1 MLESLQ
7 SVLRRSV
14 SLLSVAGALS
24 YSALA
29 PALGLGDIT
38 LHSALNQPLNAEIAL
53 VDPGALSDGELS
65 VSLATADEFARAGV
79 ERVFFLNDLR
89 FTAVLRGNRSVI
101 RVVSSK
107 PVNEPFLNFLVQANQ
122 PNGHLLREYTVL
134 IDPPGSPGIVPVSDV
149 EPAPAI
155 TQQPTATAPV
165 KTPAAPP
172 VSTAPATTDRTSEL
186 LAASVLE
193 NQQLKQTIDQLN
205 TRLQAQDEQIAS
217 QRKQVSDLQTELA
230 EAKKPLPAPVIPVVP
245 IPVPTAAVDET
256 SSGWALWLIGG
267 LLVLGVL
274 LLLGLFALRRR
285 RVQPVSAPAPRHEP
299 VVSRGA
305 PDSAQKPSIELSATQ
320 SPPANRETAHGAEV
334 LEGVGIYLTYDRYA
348 EAASLLREALLKEPQ
363 RSDLNLKLLEV
374 LGLQGDSAAYSEHE
388 NSLHEAGYSAEV
400 LEQIR
405 ARSPKLASAQSL
417 ATLESTAE
425 TTAEPAASVGDEFQL
440 NLDDLSMD
448 SSWDLACPSDTTAA
462 IAEPVDQLEPLDD
475 GFLDDFADASPPLEL
490 EPLSGEF
497 AVPAHEEIHPG
508 KLEEAQNCI
517 DDGDLDSAIALLNEL
532 LKDSDESLK
541 QTARSLLAS
550 IR

>member
-14 SLLSVAGALS
+14 SLLSVAGALC

-38 LHSALNQPLNAEIAL
+38 LHSALNQPLNAEITL
-53 VDPGALSDGELS
+53 VDPGSLADGELS

-89 FTAVLRGNRSVI
+89 FTAVLRGDRSVI

-107 PVNEPFLNFLVQANQ
+107 PVNEPFLNFLLQVNQ
-122 PNGHLLREYTVL
+122 PNGRLLREYTVL

-149 EPAPAI
+149 ESAPAI
-155 TQQPTATAPV
+155 SQQPTAGAPTKTAA
-165 KTPAAPP
+165 AAPA
-172 VSTAPATTDRTSEL
+172 STAPAAIDPTSEL

-193 NQQLKQTIDQLN
+193 NQQLKQTVDQLN
-205 TRLQAQDEQIAS
+205 TRLQTQNEQIAS
-217 QRKQVSDLQTELA
+217 QRKQLADLQTELA
-230 EAKKPLPAPVIPVVP
+230 EAKKPLSAPAIPAAP
-245 IPVPTAAVDET
+245 IPVSVAPVDET
-256 SSGWALWLIGG
+256 SSGWVLWLIVG
-267 LLVLGVL
+267 LLVFGV
-274 LLLGLFALRRR
+274 LLGLFVLRQRR
-285 RVQPVSAPAPRHEP
+285 AQPVSRHEP
-299 VVSRGA
+299 MVGRGA
-305 PDSAQKPSIELSATQ
+305 SDTAQKPSIEFSTTQAT
-320 SPPANRETAHGAEV
+320 PETRETVPGAAV
-334 LEGVGIYLTYDRYA
+334 LEGVGIYLTYNRFA
-348 EAASLLREALLKEPQ
+348 EAVSLLREALFKEPQ

-374 LGLQGDSAAYSEHE
+374 LGQQGDSTGYSDHE
-388 NSLHEAGYSAEV
+388 NSLLEAGYSAEV
-400 LEQIR
+400 LAQIR
-405 ARSPKLASAQSL
+405 AHSPKLASAQSS

-425 TTAEPAASVGDEFQL
+425 STAEPAASVRDEFQL

-448 SSWDLACPSDTTAA
+448 SSWDLVGPSDTTEAMA
-462 IAEPVDQLEPLDD
+462 KPVDQSGPLDD
-475 GFLDDFADASPPLEL
+475 GFLDDFADASATLEL

-497 AVPAHEEIHPG
+497 AMPAHEEIHSG

-517 DDGDLDSAIALLNEL
+517 DDGDLDSAIGLLNEL

>member
-1 MLESLQ
+1 MLKSLQ

-14 SLLSVAGALS
+14 SLLSVAGALC

-122 PNGHLLREYTVL
+122 PNGHLLREYTLL
-134 IDPPGSPGIVPVSDV
+134 IDPPGSPGIVPASDV

-155 TQQPTATAPV
+155 SQQPTAAPV

-172 VSTAPATTDRTSEL
+172 VSTAPATTDRTSEM

-193 NQQLKQTIDQLN
+193 NQQLKQTVDQLN
-205 TRLQAQDEQIAS
+205 TRLQAQDEQLAR

-230 EAKKPLPAPVIPVVP
+230 EAKKTMPAPAVAAA
-245 IPVPTAAVDET
+245 PVPVPVAAVDET
-256 SSGWALWLIGG
+256 NSGWGLWLIGG
-267 LLVLGVL
+267 LSVLGVL
-274 LLLGLFALRRR
+274 LLLGLFALRQR
-285 RVQPVSAPAPRHEP
+285 RVQLASESAPRHEP
-299 VVSRGA
+299 MVGRRA
-305 PDSAQKPSIELSATQ
+305 PDAAQKPSIELATTLAA
-320 SPPANRETAHGAEV
+320 PVNRETVHGAEV
-334 LEGVGIYLTYDRYA
+334 LEGVGIYLTYERFT
-348 EAASLLREALLKEPQ
+348 EAVSLLREALLKEPQ

-374 LGLQGDSAAYSEHE
+374 LGLQGDSAAYSDHE
-388 NSLHEAGYSAEV
+388 NSLLEAGYSTEV

-405 ARSPKLASAQSL
+405 ARSPKLASAQPS

-425 TTAEPAASVGDEFQL
+425 TTAEPAASVRDEFQL

-448 SSWDLACPSDTTAA
+448 SSWDLISPSDTAA
-462 IAEPVDQLEPLDD
+462 AMAEPVDQLEPLDD

-490 EPLSGEF
+490 EPLSGGL
-497 AVPAHEEIHPG
+497 AVPEHEEIHPG

>member
-1 MLESLQ
+1 MLKSLQ

-14 SLLSVAGALS
+14 SLLSVAGALC

-65 VSLATADEFARAGV
+65 ISLATADEFARAGV

-89 FTAVLRGNRSVI
+89 FTVVLRGDRSVI

-122 PNGHLLREYTVL
+122 PNGHLLREYTLL
-134 IDPPGSPGIVPVSDV
+134 IDPPGSPGIVPASDI
-149 EPAPAI
+149 EPVPAI
-155 TQQPTATAPV
+155 SQQPTATAPV

-172 VSTAPATTDRTSEL
+172 VSTAPATTDHASEL
-186 LAASVLE
+186 LAASILE
-193 NQQLKQTIDQLN
+193 NQQLKQTVDQLN
-205 TRLQAQDEQIAS
+205 TRLQAQDEQLAS

-230 EAKKPLPAPVIPVVP
+230 EAKKPVSAPAIAAAP
-245 IPVPTAAVDET
+245 IPVPVATVDET
-256 SSGWALWLIGG
+256 SSGWGLWLIGG
-267 LLVLGVL
+267 LSVLGVL
-274 LLLGLFALRRR
+274 LLLGLFALRQR
-285 RVQPVSAPAPRHEP
+285 RVPLASESASRHEP
-299 VVSRGA
+299 MVGRGA
-305 PDSAQKPSIELSATQ
+305 PDTAQKPSIEPSTTLA
-320 SPPANRETAHGAEV
+320 PPVNRETVHGAEV
-334 LEGVGIYLTYDRYA
+334 LEGVAIYLTYERFT
-348 EAASLLREALLKEPQ
+348 EAVSLLREALLKEPQ

-374 LGLQGDSAAYSEHE
+374 LGLQGDSEAYSDHE
-388 NSLHEAGYSAEV
+388 NSLLEAGYSTEV

-425 TTAEPAASVGDEFQL
+425 TTVEPAASVRDEFQL

-448 SSWDLACPSDTTAA
+448 SSWDLISPSDTTAA
-462 IAEPVDQLEPLDD
+462 MAKPVDQLEPLDD
-475 GFLDDFADASPPLEL
+475 GFLGDFADASPPLEL
-490 EPLSGEF
+490 EPLSGGLAAPE
-497 AVPAHEEIHPG
+497 HEDIHPG

-517 DDGDLDSAIALLNEL
+517 DDGDLDSAIRLLNEL

>member
-1 MLESLQ
+1 MLKSLQ

-89 FTAVLRGNRSVI
+89 FTVVLRGNRSVI

-122 PNGHLLREYTVL
+122 PNGQLLREYTLL
-134 IDPPGSPGIVPVSDV
+134 IDPPGSPGIVPASDV

-155 TQQPTATAPV
+155 SQQPTAATSA
-165 KTPAAPP
+165 KTPAAP
-172 VSTAPATTDRTSEL
+172 VSKAPAATARTSEL

-193 NQQLKQTIDQLN
+193 NQQLKQTVDQLN

-230 EAKKPLPAPVIPVVP
+230 EAKKPLPVPVIPAAP
-245 IPVPTAAVDET
+245 IPVPAAAVDET

-274 LLLGLFALRRR
+274 LLLGLFVLRQRR
-285 RVQPVSAPAPRHEP
+285 AQPVSEPAPRHEP
-299 VVSRGA
+299 VVRRGA

-320 SPPANRETAHGAEV
+320 SPPANRETVHGAEV
-334 LEGVGIYLTYDRYA
+334 LEGVGIYLTYDRFA

-374 LGLQGDSAAYSEHE
+374 LGLQGDSAAYSDHE
-388 NSLHEAGYSAEV
+388 NSLIEAGYSAEV

-417 ATLESTAE
+417 ATLESTAQ

-448 SSWDLACPSDTTAA
+448 SSWDLASPSDTTAA
-462 IAEPVDQLEPLDD
+462 MAKPVDQLEPLDD
-475 GFLDDFADASPPLEL
+475 GFPDHFADASPTLEL

-497 AVPAHEEIHPG
+497 AIPAHEEIHPG

>member
-1 MLESLQ
+1 MLMLESLQ

-14 SLLSVAGALS
+14 SLLAVAGALS

-53 VDPGALSDGELS
+53 VDPGDLAEGELS
-65 VSLATADEFARAGV
+65 VSLATAEEFARAGV

-89 FTAVLRGNRSVI
+89 FTAVLRGDRSVI

-107 PVNEPFLNFLVQANQ
+107 PVNEPFLNFLVQVNQ
-122 PNGHLLREYTVL
+122 PNGRLLREFTLL
-134 IDPPGSPGIVPVSDV
+134 IDPPGSPGIVPASSVK
-149 EPAPAI
+149 PAPAI
-155 TQQPTATAPV
+155 SQQPTAVAPA
-165 KTPAAPP
+165 KTPAA
-172 VSTAPATTDRTSEL
+172 TPASKVPAAIDPASEL

-205 TRLQAQDEQIAS
+205 ARLQAQDEQIAS

-230 EAKKPLPAPVIPVVP
+230 EAKKPLPAPAIPAA
-245 IPVPTAAVDET
+245 PVPVPVTPVDET
-256 SSGWALWLIGG
+256 NSGWALWLIVG
-267 LLVLGVL
+267 LLVLGSL
-274 LLLGLFALRRR
+274 LLAGLFVLRQR
-285 RVQPVSAPAPRHEP
+285 RVQPVSEPAPRHEP
-299 VVSRGA
+299 VVSRVA
-305 PDSAQKPSIELSATQ
+305 PEAAQKSPIELSTTQ
-320 SPPANRETAHGAEV
+320 VTPASRETVHGAEV
-334 LEGVGIYLTYDRYA
+334 LEGVGIYLTYGRFA
-348 EAASLLREALLKEPQ
+348 EAVGLLREALLKEPQ

-374 LGLQGDSAAYSEHE
+374 LGQQGDIAGYTAQE
-388 NSLHEAGYSAEV
+388 NNLLEAGFSAEV

-405 ARSPKLASAQSL
+405 ARSPKLSSAQPS
-417 ATLESTAE
+417 AVIASN
-425 TTAEPAASVGDEFQL
+425 AEPAASARDEFQL

-448 SSWDLACPSDTTAA
+448 SSWDLVSPSDINAA
-462 IAEPVDQLEPLDD
+462 MAKPADQLEPLDD
-475 GFLDDFADASPPLEL
+475 GFLDDFAETSPALEL

-497 AVPAHEEIHPG
+497 AMPAHEEHHAG

-517 DDGDLDSAIALLNEL
+517 DDGDLDSAIQLLNEL